1 MEEENEIEELLF
13 QIKAKIEKGEIT
25 TEDLKKFLENPKMEM
40 TEMNVLDWMSYGM
53 KHRLCLIPPGHP
65 L

>member
-1 MEEENEIEELLF
+1 MEKENEIEELLF
-13 QIKAKIEKGEIT
+13 QIKAKIEKGKIT

-40 TEMNVLDWMSYGM
+40 NALDWMSYGM

>member
-1 MEEENEIEELLF
+1 MEEENEIKELLF
-13 QIKAKIEKGEIT
+13 QIKAKIEKGKIT
-25 TEDLKKFLENPKMEM
+25 TEDLKNFLENPKMEM
-40 TEMNVLDWMSYGM
+40 NVLGWMSYGM